1 MLIFI
6 TTEALS
12 ELFHA
17 HISDIGK
24 LVKRQFVCKK
34 NICCTNFIIRFLIVT
49 VSFLFNSLVEDRKT
63 RFTDREWKYSESHLL
78 RANQEIKSMSGNVTL
93 QTLSPRQSALK
104 QESF

>member
-17 HISDIGK
+17 RISDIGK
-24 LVKRQFVCKK
+24 LVKRQFVFKK
-34 NICCTNFIIRFLIVT
+34 NICCTNFVIIFLIVT

-63 RFTDREWKYSESHLL
+63 HFTGRE
-78 RANQEIKSMSGNVTL
+78 
-93 QTLSPRQSALK
+93 
-104 QESF
+104 